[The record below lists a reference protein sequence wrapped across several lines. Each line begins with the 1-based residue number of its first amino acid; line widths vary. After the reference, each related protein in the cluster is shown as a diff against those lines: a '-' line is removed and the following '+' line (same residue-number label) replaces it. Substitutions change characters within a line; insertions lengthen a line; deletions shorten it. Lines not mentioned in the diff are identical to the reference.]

1 MCNNALMVCD
11 SRANNRYL
19 KQDSFMVDSL
29 LSVLAVFITMSI
41 TRSLGA
47 NVKSWLDTIKLAL
60 SELTFF
66 DTEGDKCNFIYYL
79 G

>member
-1 MCNNALMVCD
+1 
-11 SRANNRYL
+11 
-19 KQDSFMVDSL
+19 MVDSL

-66 DTEGDKCNFIYYL
+66 DTEGGTNAILFTT
-79 G
+79 

>member
-1 MCNNALMVCD
+1 MVCD

-60 SELTFF
+60 SKLTFF

>member
-1 MCNNALMVCD
+1 
-11 SRANNRYL
+11 
-19 KQDSFMVDSL
+19 MVDSL

-66 DTEGDKCNFIYYL
+66 DTEGGGQMQFNLLLRLKPYAVL
-79 G
+79 LLRGHAALMRVLRK